1 LPTIAR
7 SIPDVPRL
15 VRARAP
21 LRLGLGGG
29 GTDLSPYCD
38 RFGGYVLNAT
48 IDKYAYA
55 TIQARTDGR
64 VRLVA
69 ADRQQAWEGSPDEA
83 LELDG
88 TLDLHKGVY
97 RRAVQEL
104 NGGRPLPITL
114 TTTLDALPGSGLGSS
129 STLVVAMVTAF
140 AEWCGLR
147 LDEYHTA
154 QLAFEVERR
163 DVGLAGGRQDQY
175 AAAFGGVNFMEF
187 YAGDRVIVNPLR
199 MNTWILSELEASL
212 VLFYSGV
219 SRDSSVI
226 IQEQCRRLL
235 DDADPAAV
243 DAMHDVKAGALH
255 MKESLLLGDLGS
267 FVAEMNNT
275 WQAKRRTARGISNP
289 QLDGLHARAM
299 AAGALGGKVS
309 GAGGGG
315 FLMFFVD
322 PARRMDVLRAFEG
335 VPGHVS
341 TCHFTERGA
350 HAWKMF

>member
-1 LPTIAR
+1 MIAR
-7 SIPDVPRL
+7 SIPSAPRL

-21 LRLGLGGG
+21 LRLGLAGGG
-29 GTDLSPYCD
+29 SDLSPYCD

-55 TIQARTDGR
+55 TIQPRADGR

-83 LELDG
+83 LVLDG

-97 RRAVQEL
+97 RRAVEEL
-104 NGGRPLPITL
+104 NGGRPLSVTL

-129 STLVVAMVTAF
+129 STLVVAMVTAC

-147 LDEYHTA
+147 LGEYQTA
-154 QLAFEVERR
+154 RLAFEIERR

-187 YAGDRVIVNPLR
+187 YADDRVIVNPLR
-199 MNTWILSELEASL
+199 VNTWILSELEASL

-226 IQEQCRRLL
+226 IAEQCRRLS
-235 DDADPAAV
+235 DETDAAAV
-243 DAMHDVKAGALH
+243 EAMHEVKTSALH
-255 MKESLLLGDLGS
+255 MKESLLLGDLSS
-267 FVAEMNNT
+267 FVEAMNGT
-275 WQAKRRTARGISNP
+275 WQAKKRTAHDISNA

-299 AAGALGGKVS
+299 QAGALGGKVS

-315 FLMFFVD
+315 FLVFFVD
-322 PARRMDVLRAFEG
+322 PARRMDVVRSFDG

-341 TCHFTERGA
+341 TCHFTEHGA
-350 HAWKMF
+350 HAWKLF